1 MIAIILALVAGI
13 FLNMSTIGGNTWP
26 IGSVVAIVIMGIYL
40 KHNQDV
46 HFDELKEILENK
58 KPCNNKDC

>member
-1 MIAIILALVAGI
+1 MIAIILALVLGI
-13 FLNMSTIGGNTWP
+13 LLNGYSNGGIVYP

-46 HFDELKEILENK
+46 HFDELKKILENK
-58 KPCNNKDC
+58 EPSNNKDC